1 MGKINILKAGYEGK
15 LGTTYGVAKKGL
27 YDIKATPFSHTPHNN
42 RQSKAKDR
50 FTRLNRI
57 CSRIVKKCWSYL
69 GLSDKEMYRNNA
81 LCKEWKDA
89 LQTDEF
95 LLENLKLVIDTENPL
110 EITTI
115 EFDPQNFTFSYS
127 AEDVSGSGENS
138 KQFIYL
144 SIITNEFVTKFD
156 NLEKGKNNFIQ
167 SKFDFI
173 DFAFFQVYAFR
184 CFEKNGKWKIGN
196 LSITDKVFLIIVN
209 EIIYLSRWRWNR
221 EPYVKDEILYLDSDN
236 IHVENEII
244 YF

>member
-89 LQTDEF
+89 LQTNEF

-115 EFDPQNFTFSYS
+115 EFDPQNFTFSYN
-127 AEDVSGSGENS
+127 AEDVS
-138 KQFIYL
+138 
-144 SIITNEFVTKFD
+144 
-156 NLEKGKNNFIQ
+156 
-167 SKFDFI
+167 
-173 DFAFFQVYAFR
+173 
-184 CFEKNGKWKIGN
+184 
-196 LSITDKVFLIIVN
+196 
-209 EIIYLSRWRWNR
+209 
-221 EPYVKDEILYLDSDN
+221 
-236 IHVENEII
+236 
-244 YF
+244 